1 VVRRGRVAGALRVV
15 GIALGGSSG
24 EALGDVVER
33 LAREQ
38 TSGVK
43 AVEYINVKGR
53 RFASTT
59 WIEFVNL

>member
-1 VVRRGRVAGALRVV
+1 MVRGRVAGALRVV

-24 EALGDVVER
+24 EALGGR
-33 LAREQ
+33 RRARA
-38 TSGVK
+38 SGAK
-43 AVEYINVKGR
+43 AVSNVKGG

>member
-1 VVRRGRVAGALRVV
+1 MVRGRVAGALRVV

-24 EALGDVVER
+24 EALGDVGPR
-33 LAREQ
+33 ARAP
-38 TSGVK
+38 GVK